1 MFVFIFLRFFLFYSI
16 LFFNIFRLNHNNLKF
31 FDRST
36 FLGLTDLTELRLH
49 NNQIEKLE
57 PYLFKDLQSLT
68 YLDLSNN
75 RISHLSNY
83 IFNNCRQLVKLG
95 LEGNLLSNLPSNPS
109 SFYKTILLGKVCFK
123 GNPLALLPIASLERL
138 ICNDRRICQVL
149 TEQACCDQ
157 SDCIIPN

>member
-1 MFVFIFLRFFLFYSI
+1 MFLFVSDFLKIISFI
-16 LFFNIFRLNHNNLKF
+16 LFRLNHNNLKF

-36 FLGLTDLTELRLH
+36 FLGLTNLTELRLH

-75 RISHLSNY
+75 RISQLSNY
-83 IFNNCRQLVKLG
+83 VFNNCRQLVKLG
-95 LEGNLLSNLPSNPS
+95 LEGNSLSNLPSNPS
-109 SFYKTILLGKVCFK
+109 SFYKTILLEKVCFK
-123 GNPLALLPIASLERL
+123 GNPLAMLPIESLERL
-138 ICNDRRICQVL
+138 ICNDRPNCQVL

-157 SDCIIPN
+157 SDCIVPN